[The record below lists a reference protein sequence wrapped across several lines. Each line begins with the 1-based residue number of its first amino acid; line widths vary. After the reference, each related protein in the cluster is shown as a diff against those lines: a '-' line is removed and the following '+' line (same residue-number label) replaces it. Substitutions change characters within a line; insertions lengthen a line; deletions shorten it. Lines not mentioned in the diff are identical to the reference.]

1 VRDGL
6 EITFVSAHRPLQ
18 AYVDALADAGL
29 LVERLR
35 ETDVPEAAITEPR
48 SRRWRRLPLFLHVRA
63 RKG

>member
-1 VRDGL
+1 
-6 EITFVSAHRPLQ
+6 
-18 AYVDALADAGL
+18 VDALADAGL